1 MRKTKLAKIK
11 IPANSKVGHPV
22 AGVLYSLR
30 GTGGY
35 MCPWYLPPLSGD
47 TNRCLD
53 EVWLFKIKVK
63 KKLYKSKDLKGNQ
76 KLCQVKSTEPV
87 CRDPKAKAAVC
98 KVFLKSLL
106 K

>member
-1 MRKTKLAKIK
+1 MAKIK

-22 AGVLYSLR
+22 AGVLWSLR
-30 GTGGY
+30 GTSGY

-53 EVWLFKIKVK
+53 EVWLFKRKVK
-63 KKLYKSKDLKGNQ
+63 KQCKSKDLKDNQ
-76 KLCQVKSTEPV
+76 KLCYVKSTEPV
-87 CRDPKAKAAVC
+87 CKDSKAKASVS
-98 KVFLKSLL
+98 KFFLKSLL